1 MRDPAPLSVVYRR
14 SGSGDSPRAVDGLP
28 VAFEAILVATSLE
41 TGIIPS
47 RDFDPRTAPSDGAAT
62 SDCRSTAFAS
72 HRGAGTLTF
81 TLRFT

>member
-1 MRDPAPLSVVYRR
+1 
-14 SGSGDSPRAVDGLP
+14 
-28 VAFEAILVATSLE
+28 VATSLE

-47 RDFDPRTAPSDGAAT
+47 RDFDPRTAPTGGAAT
-62 SDCRSTAFAS
+62 PDCRRTAFAS

>member
-1 MRDPAPLSVVYRR
+1 M
-14 SGSGDSPRAVDGLP
+14 
-28 VAFEAILVATSLE
+28 ATSLE

-47 RDFDPRTAPSDGAAT
+47 RDFDPRTAPTGGAAT
-62 SDCRSTAFAS
+62 PDCRRTAFAS

>member
-1 MRDPAPLSVVYRR
+1 MKAS
-14 SGSGDSPRAVDGLP
+14 SGAVDGLR
-28 VAFEAILVATSLE
+28 VAFEAIYVATSLE

-47 RDFDPRTAPSDGAAT
+47 RDFDPLPALRGGAVT
-62 SDCRSTAFAS
+62 SECCRIAFAS

>member
-1 MRDPAPLSVVYRR
+1 VT
-14 SGSGDSPRAVDGLP
+14 
-28 VAFEAILVATSLE
+28 TSWE

-47 RDFDPRTAPSDGAAT
+47 RDFAPRTAPTGGAAT
-62 SDCRSTAFAS
+62 SDRCRTAFAS

>member
-1 MRDPAPLSVVYRR
+1 M
-14 SGSGDSPRAVDGLP
+14 
-28 VAFEAILVATSLE
+28 AFEAILVATSVE

-47 RDFDPRTAPSDGAAT
+47 IDFDPRTGPTGGAAT
-62 SDCRSTAFAS
+62 SDCCRTAFAS